1 MHKVKYYLI
10 TACLVVSAIVLSYG
24 QKTLSEYTIKSTLL
38 EQIEPSSVPDIE
50 AYQRSKFKTPIGH
63 FTSVPLISSKYN
75 RAYRLKGHD
84 DLVQISQRLDDELT
98 TNWDKAI
105 LGYSEMLTST
115 ESVNYTRYE
124 EQLDNKDF
132 KAYIFFI
139 QDYKLTNA
147 NFILYQDKKTGLTL
161 FITYIS
167 NSPDDVKIVT
177 MRNIINDLK
186 IE

>member
-1 MHKVKYYLI
+1 MI
-10 TACLVVSAIVLSYG
+10 ATLSYG

-38 EQIEPSSVPDIE
+38 EQIEPKSIQDNE
-50 AYQRSKFKTPIGH
+50 AYQRAKFKNPRGRLN
-63 FTSVPLISSKYN
+63 SVPLLSSKYN

-84 DLVQISQRLDDELT
+84 DLVQISQRLDNELT

-115 ESVNYTRYE
+115 ESMSYTRYE
-124 EQLDNKDF
+124 ERLDNREF

-139 QDYKLTNA
+139 ENYKLNNA

-167 NSPDDVKIVT
+167 NSPDEVKIVT
-177 MRNIINDLK
+177 MRDIINDLK